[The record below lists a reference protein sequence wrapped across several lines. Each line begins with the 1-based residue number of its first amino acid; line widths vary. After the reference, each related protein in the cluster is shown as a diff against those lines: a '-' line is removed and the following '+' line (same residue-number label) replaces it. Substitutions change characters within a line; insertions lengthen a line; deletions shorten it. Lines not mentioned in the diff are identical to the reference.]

1 MKIAITGHTAGI
13 GKAIADVFSST
24 DEIIGMSRTNGYNIS
39 DTDAII
45 HIAKDCDVFIN
56 NAYLGPNQTIL
67 FAAMLAEWFDDNN
80 KTIVNINSRARYINN
95 PRFDYDTQKKNLY
108 SAAVLAATNFR
119 RKCRVINLS
128 PGYISTDSILSLY
141 PNMSKDKMLTPV
153 QFAEM
158 VKWTINQPQNVEIA
172 ELSVWINMAFDTPTN
187 P

>member
-1 MKIAITGHTAGI
+1 
-13 GKAIADVFSST
+13 
-24 DEIIGMSRTNGYNIS
+24 MSRTNGYNIS

-80 KTIVNINSRARYINN
+80 KTIVNINSRARYDNRID
-95 PRFDYDTQKKNLY
+95 RDYNIQKKSLY
-108 SAAVLAATNFR
+108 NAAVLVANDYR

-128 PGYISTDSILSLY
+128 PGYISTDRIV
-141 PNMSKDKMLTPV
+141 NAVTNVSKDKMLTPV